1 MATPE
6 NDKQPIM
13 NDEDELEDNE
23 QEAVENNEQEVVEN
37 NPKKRLKSA
46 AWNHFDLIFVDG
58 VRRWAKC
65 VHCKKQLTGRSN
77 DGTTHL
83 KDHYRICVGK
93 NTRDIR
99 QHILVQGQKTVD
111 GKAYMSKYSFDAEV
125 SRDELAKMIIIHD
138 YPLSIVEHYGFR
150 KYTKSLQPLFKVPC
164 RNTVKGDIMK
174 IKKCHILKC
183 FEENA
188 SRIALTSDMWTAS
201 NQKKGYMAI
210 TAHYIDV
217 NWKLQNQIMSFIHVP
232 SPHTADALSQ
242 AMMECFL
249 EWNIDNKLSTLTL
262 DNCSTNDAIVDKLL
276 GTLTTSSLILKGRI
290 FHMRCCAHIINLI
303 VQDGFSVI
311 ANAIENVRNSVS
323 YWTSSPKRA
332 QDFRLFARQVGVN
345 CQKEL
350 LLDCKTRWNSIYMM
364 LSVAL
369 EYKEVFNR
377 LSKKDKHYVCL
388 PSEDEWNMASN
399 VCEKLKLFYQ
409 VTEKFSGTKY
419 PTSNIF
425 FPLICDMKLS
435 LLSWSVSDNNVIKSM
450 ASTMLTKFEKYWNVI
465 HNVMSV
471 AIVLD
476 PRYKLKLINYF
487 FPKLYGNE
495 ARSEIMQVRNI
506 ITELFEEY
514 KKKHNAKQGA
524 SWKRQ
529 CETNVFEGRG
539 FTLSKSTWELDFE
552 NMLSEDDGL
561 EKTELDDYLAEK
573 LLPNEEGFDIL
584 MWWKCNGSKFP
595 ILQKIARDILAIP
608 ISSVASESAF
618 SMSGN
623 KVTKQR
629 NRLKAETVGVLMC
642 SQSWLRKELQ
652 GKKQGEPKAFDQTV
666 AYDEDVE

>member
-1 MATPE
+1 M
-6 NDKQPIM
+6 
-13 NDEDELEDNE
+13 L
-23 QEAVENNEQEVVEN
+23 
-37 NPKKRLKSA
+37 LKSA
-46 AWNHFDLIFVDG
+46 TWNHFDPIFVDG

-65 VHCKKQLTGRSN
+65 IHCKKQLTGRSN

-83 KDHYRICVGK
+83 KDHYTICVGK
-93 NTRDIR
+93 NRRDIR
-99 QHILVQGQKTVD
+99 QHILVQGQKTID
-111 GKAYMSKYSFDAEV
+111 V

-138 YPLSIVEHYGFR
+138 M
-150 KYTKSLQPLFKVPC
+150 YTESLQPLFKAPC
-164 RNTVKGDIMK
+164 RNTVNDDIMK
-174 IKKCHILKC
+174 VYEDKKCHIFKC

-188 SRIALTSDMWTAS
+188 SRIALTSNMWTTI
-201 NQKKGYMAI
+201 NQKKGYMCI
-210 TAHYIDV
+210 
-217 NWKLQNQIMSFIHVP
+217 FIHVS
-232 SPHTADALSQ
+232 SPHTVDALSQ
-242 AMMECFL
+242 AMIECFL

-303 VQDGFSVI
+303 VQDGFYVI

-323 YWTSSPKRA
+323 YLTSSPKRI
-332 QDFRLFARQVGVN
+332 QDIRFFAWQVGVN
-345 CQKEL
+345 FQTKL
-350 LLDCKTRWNSIYMM
+350 LLDCKTRWNSIYMIS
-364 LSVAL
+364 SVAL

-388 PSEDEWNMASN
+388 PSEDEWNMASS
-399 VCEKLKLFYQ
+399 VSEKLKLFYQ
-409 VTEKFSGTKY
+409 ATEKISSTKF

-465 HNVMSV
+465 HNIMSV
-471 AIVLD
+471 AIILD
-476 PRYKLKLINYF
+476 PRNKLKLTGYF
-487 FPKLYGNE
+487 FPKLYGEE

-514 KKKHNAKQGA
+514 KKKHDAKQGA

-539 FTLSKSTWELDFE
+539 STLSKSTWELDFE
-552 NMLSEDDGL
+552 NMLSKDDGL

-573 LLPNEEGFDIL
+573 LLPNEKGFDIL

-595 ILQKIARDILAIP
+595 ILQKIAKDILAIP
-608 ISSVASESAF
+608 ISSVASESSF

-629 NRLKAETVGVLMC
+629 NRLKAEKVGALTC

-652 GKKQGEPKAFDQTV
+652 GKKKGEPKAFDQLHMIRITGMGWGWAGDGSGTSPKSKGEGIRFPASV
-666 AYDEDVE
+666 GDGDGYGDKVIDSGMGMGMVNPPHCHP

>member
-1 MATPE
+1 MATSE
-6 NDKQPIM
+6 NDKQPGM
-13 NDEDELEDNE
+13 NDEHEDDNE
-23 QEAVENNEQEVVEN
+23 PGPVENNTATEHPN
-37 NPKKRLKSA
+37 KRLKSP
-46 AWNHFDLIFVDG
+46 AWSHFVPIYIDG

-65 VHCKKQLTGRSN
+65 KYCKKQLTGRSN

-83 KDHYRICVGK
+83 KDHYRICLRK

-99 QHILVQGQKTVD
+99 QHILVQGQKTID
-111 GKAYMSKYSFDAEV
+111 GKAYMSKYSFDDEV

-150 KYTKSLQPLFKVPC
+150 KYTESLQPLFKVPC
-164 RNTVKGDIMK
+164 HNTVKGDIMK
-174 IKKCHILKC
+174 
-183 FEENA
+183 ND

-210 TAHYIDV
+210 TTHYIDG

-262 DNCSTNDAIVDKLL
+262 DNCSTNDVIVEKLL

-311 ANAIENVRNSVS
+311 SNAIENVRNSVS
-323 YWTSSPKRA
+323 FWTSSPKRIK
-332 QDFRLFARQVGVN
+332 DFRLFARQVGVN

-369 EYKEVFNR
+369 EYREVFNR

-388 PSEDEWNMASN
+388 PSEDEWNMTSN

-419 PTSNIF
+419 LTSNIF

-435 LLSWSVSDNNVIKSM
+435 LLSWKVSHNSVIKSM
-450 ASTMLTKFEKYWNVI
+450 ASTMLIKFEKYWDVI

-476 PRYKLKLINYF
+476 PSYMGKKQ
-487 FPKLYGNE
+487 E
-495 ARSEIMQVRNI
+495 VR
-506 ITELFEEY
+506 LCKY
-514 KKKHNAKQGA
+514 KKKHDDKRGD

-529 CETNVFEGRG
+529 CATNVSEGG
-539 FTLSKSTWELDFE
+539 GSTLSKSTWELDFK
-552 NMLSEDDGL
+552 NMLSEDDGF
-561 EKTELDDYLAEK
+561 EKIELDDYLAEK
-573 LLPNEEGFDIL
+573 SLPNEEGFDIL
-584 MWWKCNGSKFP
+584 IWWKCNGSKFP
-595 ILQKIARDILAIP
+595 ILQKIIRDILAIP
-608 ISSVASESAF
+608 ISTVALESAF

-629 NRLKAETVGVLMC
+629 NRLKPETVGALMC

-666 AYDEDVE
+666 AYDDDVE